1 MPTQAYRASTA
12 SAGEHIAANR
22 RLWILG
28 SAALTAVFAALYWM
42 SPDLKIWAHLLT
54 LSGMVCGVLVM
65 IQSQVDYVSPYAPN
79 DSEEED
85 FTPPSPRA

>member
-12 SAGEHIAANR
+12 AAGKHISANR
-22 RLWILG
+22 WLWTMG

-42 SPDLKIWAHLLT
+42 SPDLKILAHLLT

-65 IQSQVDYVSPYAPN
+65 MQSQADYVSLYAPE
-79 DSEEED
+79 DDEEEVD
-85 FTPPSPRA
+85 LPPTPRA